1 MYIKDA
7 TIWVQT
13 QIYMLLIS
21 VKILKPRNLEIK
33 IVLSMFE
40 TEL

>member
-1 MYIKDA
+1 MKDA
-7 TIWVQT
+7 TIQVQT

-21 VKILKPRNLEIK
+21 VNILKPINLEIK

>member
-1 MYIKDA
+1 MKDA
-7 TIWVQT
+7 TIQVQT

-21 VKILKPRNLEIK
+21 VKILKPINLEIK